1 MATFRHVT
9 YSSFLYPR
17 EPVTV
22 SVCLK
27 TRERMLKMRGGN
39 RAGEDH
45 LGVWGVVHVT
55 DGKKSHEANHPLS
68 HHHLLKSTLI
78 QRLYELTKPIL

>member
-9 YSSFLYPR
+9 YSSFPDPR
-17 EPVTV
+17 KPVTV

-27 TRERMLKMRGGN
+27 ARERALEEMRGGN

-55 DGKKSHEANHPLS
+55 DGKEKPRGQPSAIAPP
-68 HHHLLKSTLI
+68 STKI
-78 QRLYELTKPIL
+78 YADPTPI